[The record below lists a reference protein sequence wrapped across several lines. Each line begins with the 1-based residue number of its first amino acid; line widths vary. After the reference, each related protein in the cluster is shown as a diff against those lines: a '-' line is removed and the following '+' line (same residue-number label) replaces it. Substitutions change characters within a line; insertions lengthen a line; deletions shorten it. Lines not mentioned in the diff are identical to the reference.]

1 MNRVIKLTLIIG
13 ATFAMLSVGI
23 GAFAAHALKASLD
36 SYSLSIIETGARYQ
50 MYHALALLGIACVA
64 LRAPS
69 FPLRLST
76 AFFSLG
82 IVCFSG
88 SLYTL
93 ALSSIKWVV
102 FVTPLGGVFFIFG
115 WCSFIHAVIAYYS
128 PETQVVSDTRVQSSE
143 SSVDEN
149 STQ

>member
-1 MNRVIKLTLIIG
+1 LNRVTKLTLII
-13 ATFAMLSVGI
+13 AAIFAMLSVAI

-50 MYHALALLGIACVA
+50 MYHALALIGLACISM
-64 LRAPS
+64 RAPS
-69 FPLRLST
+69 LPLGLS
-76 AFFSLG
+76 AACFSLG
-82 IVCFSG
+82 IICFSG

-102 FVTPLGGVFFIFG
+102 FMTPLGGVFFIIG
-115 WCSFIHAVIAYYS
+115 WCSVIYGVIRYR
-128 PETQVVSDTRVQSSE
+128 PCEVQSRLHKEGHTPDSAA
-143 SSVDEN
+143 EN